1 MAIRGT
7 RMNNSK
13 LAEKYLA
20 KAEKAFE
27 HAANCTDEHS
37 RMAWAAIAK
46 SFRDLATHHG
56 ATKATGRAPWPTGLL
71 DQFRDQ
77 NGNKRPEN

>member
-1 MAIRGT
+1 
-7 RMNNSK
+7 MNNSK

-27 HAANCTDEHS
+27 HAANCTDDDS

-46 SFRDLATHHG
+46 SFRDLAIHHG
-56 ATKATGRAPWPTGLL
+56 AAKGTGRAPWPTGLL